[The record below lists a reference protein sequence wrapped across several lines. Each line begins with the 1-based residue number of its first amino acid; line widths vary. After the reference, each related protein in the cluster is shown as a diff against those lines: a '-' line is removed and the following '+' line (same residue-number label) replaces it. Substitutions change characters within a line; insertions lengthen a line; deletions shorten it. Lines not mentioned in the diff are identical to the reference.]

1 MAFWLRVDKLPSLR
15 PEILMFI
22 QERQCGLQRTAIS
35 MAGIGGYYGIPVLVD
50 RKGRR
55 MGFPR
60 RVLGREVMMMIPSTV
75 TVRVDLLLF
84 AMMTFEMSMI
94 RFRLE

>member
-1 MAFWLRVDKLPSLR
+1 MWTSENGNKHGRDWWVLRNT
-15 PEILMFI
+15 
-22 QERQCGLQRTAIS
+22 C
-35 MAGIGGYYGIPVLVD
+35 LVD

-60 RVLGREVMMMIPSTV
+60 RVLGREVMMMIPFTV